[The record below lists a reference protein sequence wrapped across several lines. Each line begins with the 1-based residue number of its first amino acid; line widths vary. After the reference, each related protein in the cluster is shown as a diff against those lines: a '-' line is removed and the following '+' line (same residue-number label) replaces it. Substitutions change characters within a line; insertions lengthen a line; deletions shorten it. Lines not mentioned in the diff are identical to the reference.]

1 MREHNRIA
9 DQIAYFN
16 SHLDDETIYQE
27 ARRIVIA
34 EIQHITYNEFLPVV
48 LGDKIMAK
56 YGLNLKKD
64 GYYEGYNSKINAGTR
79 VAFQVAAFRFGHSM
93 ISDVVERYNK
103 FHNKLESFRMS
114 TMILQPFIMYKPGI
128 IDSLILGLINQ
139 ESNRMDPQVSTEV
152 IVTLVFHTTNT
163 VSMTL
168 AIVFKRLTKTL
179 SLFQVTNHLFE
190 KPGAH
195 FGLDLAS
202 IDVQRGR
209 EFGLPSYN
217 YFREYCGLKK
227 AYSFED
233 LAGEV
238 DNRTIHRLSM
248 LYKHVDDVDLWTAG
262 LSEFPVYGSMLG
274 PTFTCITAEQF
285 VIARDSDRYWYES
298 K

>member
-1 MREHNRIA
+1 MTVLHTIFMREHNRIA

-152 IVTLVFHTTNT
+152 IVTGF
-163 VSMTL
+163 
-168 AIVFKRLTKTL
+168 F
-179 SLFQVTNHLFE
+179 
-190 KPGAH
+190 
-195 FGLDLAS
+195 
-202 IDVQRGR
+202 
-209 EFGLPSYN
+209 
-217 YFREYCGLKK
+217 
-227 AYSFED
+227 
-233 LAGEV
+233 
-238 DNRTIHRLSM
+238 
-248 LYKHVDDVDLWTAG
+248 
-262 LSEFPVYGSMLG
+262 
-274 PTFTCITAEQF
+274 
-285 VIARDSDRYWYES
+285 
-298 K
+298 